1 MLERGAADIELVL
14 PRPMN
19 VVPLELDGTPA
30 EKPLQT
36 KYQGGKLTFRAAT
49 DILPG
54 GNLSYLLT
62 PEK

>member
-1 MLERGAADIELVL
+1 MEHTARNYHAHGGSEW
-14 PRPMN
+14 
-19 VVPLELDGTPA
+19 VV
-30 EKPLQT
+30 
-36 KYQGGKLTFRAAT
+36 GGKLTFRAAT